1 MAGLREVKFR
11 AFIYNE
17 TPGRYIQVV
26 IREAGDPG
34 IQGKGRLNN
43 PNSPHSAQAV
53 SQSTPRRNPGKV
65 YTRRKE
71 Q

>member
-17 TPGRYIQVV
+17 KPRRYIQVV
-26 IREAGDPG
+26 IQETGDPG

-43 PNSPHSAQAV
+43 PNSPHSVQAV
-53 SQSTPRRNPGKV
+53 SPSTPGRNPGKV
-65 YTRRKE
+65 CTRRKE